1 VVEETAMVIRQ
12 LTARQKPVV
21 HLRPELLRSSL
32 CCPGLG
38 NPEQKVSLEPF
49 QSGALLILFLISS
62 FVLSYLSH
70 IWFLTE
76 IFIRSNF

>member
-1 VVEETAMVIRQ
+1 MVEDTAMVIRQ
-12 LTARQKPVV
+12 LAARQKLLV

-32 CCPGLG
+32 CCAGLG

-49 QSGALLILFLISS
+49 QSGALLVLLLISS
-62 FVLSYLSH
+62 FILSYLSH
-70 IWFLTE
+70 IWFLIE

>member
-1 VVEETAMVIRQ
+1 MVEDTAMVIRQ

-21 HLRPELLRSSL
+21 HLRPKTMRSSL
-32 CCPGLG
+32 CCGSLG
-38 NPEQKVSLEPF
+38 NPAEKVSLEPF
-49 QSGALLILFLISS
+49 QSGALLVLFLTSS

-76 IFIRSNF
+76 IFIWSNF